1 MKKNFGAMASMVLS
15 LLGLEK
21 FARDDKNKVVLSDE
35 EREKVKADYG
45 EKFLTKL
52 LEIENSD
59 SKATEEQTEYLYSA
73 MKEHILADAKK
84 DFENAEKKAADEK
97 AQLES
102 EKKELEQ
109 KLASKEQAINV
120 LSSETED
127 LPKPEVNDIWA
138 AKAKRKKG
146 DVVMKVNMEA
156 SHYAAIQAAVQTGVF
171 DFSTARLDAVDL
183 QREADLYLGGFNYQ
197 TNVEIFSKI
206 IGASPTLKEMRPVF
220 ALETYKAAE
229 GQISSVMQSFIAKW
243 TGNTN
248 INLKRVEIK
257 NFHHKINVKVTPHDV
272 FDDYL
277 AHLLDE
283 GLSPSQQPMVAWIID
298 NLILPAL
305 NDDLE
310 YRAIAKGKF
319 VETELDAAGVVT
331 AGGKPEDS
339 MDGFET
345 LLVEGKAAGTEVSG
359 YHFFPDAKT
368 MDELIEMMETPG
380 EIVKYV
386 QAYTRWISPKF
397 KTIFKKIYLGPELK
411 EMYKQDYAALN
422 GASSYLQSTQFAK
435 DEIDFT
441 NKMLVELPSMTGSP
455 IMFATPEKNFV
466 YLRWKNLVP
475 QIINDIQKQDYDVKF
490 FGEFRLG
497 AGFPIANYVFASVPD
512 GYDPKAQV
520 EANEGVFTDYKTMR
534 PSAAFVGGES
544 DEGDA
549 GEGA

>member
-206 IGASPTLKEMRPVF
+206 IGASPT
-220 ALETYKAAE
+220 
-229 GQISSVMQSFIAKW
+229 
-243 TGNTN
+243 
-248 INLKRVEIK
+248 
-257 NFHHKINVKVTPHDV
+257 
-272 FDDYL
+272 
-277 AHLLDE
+277 
-283 GLSPSQQPMVAWIID
+283 
-298 NLILPAL
+298 
-305 NDDLE
+305 
-310 YRAIAKGKF
+310 
-319 VETELDAAGVVT
+319 
-331 AGGKPEDS
+331 
-339 MDGFET
+339 
-345 LLVEGKAAGTEVSG
+345 
-359 YHFFPDAKT
+359 
-368 MDELIEMMETPG
+368 
-380 EIVKYV
+380 
-386 QAYTRWISPKF
+386 
-397 KTIFKKIYLGPELK
+397 
-411 EMYKQDYAALN
+411 
-422 GASSYLQSTQFAK
+422 
-435 DEIDFT
+435 
-441 NKMLVELPSMTGSP
+441 
-455 IMFATPEKNFV
+455 
-466 YLRWKNLVP
+466 
-475 QIINDIQKQDYDVKF
+475 
-490 FGEFRLG
+490 
-497 AGFPIANYVFASVPD
+497 
-512 GYDPKAQV
+512 
-520 EANEGVFTDYKTMR
+520 
-534 PSAAFVGGES
+534 
-544 DEGDA
+544 
-549 GEGA
+549 